1 MIMAICDVPVLG
13 LLVSTVVSTSDVG
26 VDVMSANINQ
36 MNNKNFLSKYAI
48 VTCENRFNQIDK
60 HQSSNKYALQGITK

>member
-36 MNNKNFLSKYAI
+36 MNNKNYLSKYAI
-48 VTCENRFNQIDK
+48 VTCENRFNPFDTR
-60 HQSSNKYALQGITK
+60 QSSNK